1 MISVELYR
9 QDRPTVLVQRSDDAN
24 PGAWAMI
31 QEALARGVLSGSTD
45 RTVIHADVFLAEL
58 DVLRELRAIYGEAL
72 DLGPTLTAHLK
83 SMAADR
89 RARETAVGG
98 GVELEDLDDLDDEL
112 RAAGFVRTLKP
123 FQRENLAR
131 VLRLPHAA
139 DFSVPGA
146 GKTTLAL
153 AAFAILRHREAVD
166 RLMVVAPIA
175 AFEAWREEA
184 AACFEHPLDLVV
196 YRGPDTYVPSTTDVL
211 VSNYH
216 RVASD
221 YDRIRHF
228 VAASRTQVVLD
239 EAHRVKRGS
248 EGVHGRA
255 VLDLAYAA
263 SRRDVLTGTP
273 APQGAHD
280 LVALVKFLYPGQDR
294 QILPHSAY
302 HAALG
307 RDPGVLA
314 ETQAAVRSYFVRTP
328 KSTLQLPPTAFKVV
342 RCAMSSIQSAIYDA
356 LVGRYRGSLS
366 LSDRSRHD
374 MRRLGR
380 IMMYLLEAATNP
392 MLLNSGSDSGD
403 DPGFSHPPI
412 ELAGDE
418 TVPEL
423 LAQYARF
430 ETPWKYAKVESIVA
444 DAAARGEKVL
454 VWTNFV
460 RNIRALLRHLSQ
472 YDPAVVHGGVPSQQG
487 PSPDTVTREMEFN
500 RFRHDPNCSVL
511 LANPAACGEGV
522 SLHHWCHHAV
532 YLDRSFNASHFLQS
546 QDRIHRLGLDKDT
559 ITTFTVLVSRDTI
572 DETVD
577 VRLIEK
583 VEALSIL
590 MNDPGLVQVALP
602 NADVGEGGTPVFEDD
617 VTAVLTHL
625 EGSDA
630 RAP

>member
-1 MISVELYR
+1 MISIELYR
-9 QDRPTVLVQRSDDAN
+9 QDRPTVLVQRSGETN

-31 QEALARGVLSGSTD
+31 QEALARGVVSGSID
-45 RTVIHADVFLAEL
+45 QTVVHADVFLAEL
-58 DVLRELRAIYGEAL
+58 DVLRELRAIYAEGL

-98 GVELEDLDDLDDEL
+98 SVDLEDLNALDDEL
-112 RAAGFVRTLKP
+112 RAAGFARTLKP

-153 AAFAILRHREAVD
+153 ATFAILRHRRMVD
-166 RLMVVAPIA
+166 QLMVVAPIA
-175 AFEAWREEA
+175 AFEAWKEETTD
-184 AACFEHPLDLVV
+184 CFDDPLNLVV
-196 YRGPDTYVPSTTDVL
+196 YRGPDTFVPTGTDIL

-221 YDRIRHF
+221 YDRIRQF
-228 VAASRTQVVLD
+228 VASARTQVVLD
-239 EAHRVKRGS
+239 EAHRVKRGP

-294 QILPHSAY
+294 QILPRSTY
-302 HAALG
+302 HEGLG
-307 RDPGVLA
+307 RDPSVLA
-314 ETQAAVRSYFVRTP
+314 ETQAAIRSYFVRTP
-328 KSTLQLPPTAFKVV
+328 KSVLQLPPTTFKVV
-342 RCAMSSIQSAIYDA
+342 RREMPSIQSAIYDA

-366 LSDRSRHD
+366 LSDRNRHE

-392 MLLNSGSDSGD
+392 MLLNSGSHSGD

-418 TVPEL
+418 TVLSL
-423 LAQYARF
+423 LAQYGRF
-430 ETPWKYAKVESIVA
+430 ETPWKYEAVKSIVA
-444 DAAARGEKVL
+444 DAAVKGEKVL

-460 RNIRALLRHLSQ
+460 RNIRALFRYLSQ
-472 YDPAVVHGGVPSQQG
+472 YSPAIVHGGVPSQQTT
-487 PSPDTVTREMEFN
+487 SEDTVTRETEFN
-500 RFRHDPNCSVL
+500 RFRYDPKCSVL

-546 QDRIHRLGLDKDT
+546 QDRIHRLGLDEGT
-559 ITTFTVLVSRDTI
+559 VTTFTVLMSRGTI
-572 DETVD
+572 DATVD
-577 VRLIEK
+577 ARLIEK
-583 VEALSIL
+583 VEALSTL

-602 NADVGEGGTPVFEDD
+602 NADEGEGGTPVFEDD
-617 VTAVLTHL
+617 VSAVLAHL

-630 RAP
+630 RAA

>member
-1 MISVELYR
+1 MISAELYR
-9 QDRPTVLVQRSDDAN
+9 QDRPTVLVERSGDAN
-24 PGAWAMI
+24 PGAWAMV
-31 QEALARGVLSGSTD
+31 QEALARGVVSGSVD
-45 RTVIHADVFLAEL
+45 RTVVHADIFLAEL
-58 DVLRELRAIYGEAL
+58 DVLRELRTIYAEVL
-72 DLGPTLTAHLK
+72 ELGPTLTAHLK

-89 RARETAVGG
+89 KAREIAVGG
-98 GVELEDLDDLDDEL
+98 GVELKDLDDLDDEL
-112 RAAGFVRTLKP
+112 RTAGFVRALKP
-123 FQRENLAR
+123 FQRENLAQ

-153 AAFAILRHREAVD
+153 ATFAILRHRGAVD

-175 AFEAWREEA
+175 AFEAWKEEA
-184 AACFEHPLDLVV
+184 VACFENPPNLVI
-196 YRGPDTYVPSTTDVL
+196 YRGPDTFVSGATEVL

-221 YDRIRHF
+221 YDRVRQF
-228 VAASRTQVVLD
+228 VASARTQVVLD
-239 EAHRVKRGS
+239 EAHRVKRGP

-280 LVALVKFLYPGQDR
+280 LVALVKFLYPGQDH
-294 QILPHSAY
+294 QILPRSAY
-302 HAALG
+302 HEGLG
-307 RDPGVLA
+307 REPSVLA
-314 ETQAAVRSYFVRTP
+314 ETQAAIRSYFVRTP
-328 KSTLQLPPTAFKVV
+328 KSALRLPPTTFEVV
-342 RCAMSSIQSAIYDA
+342 RREMPSIQSAIYDS

-366 LSDRSRHD
+366 LSDRSRHE

-412 ELAGDE
+412 ELSGDE
-418 TVPEL
+418 TVPSL
-423 LAQYARF
+423 LAQYASF

-444 DAAARGEKVL
+444 DAAATGEKVL

-460 RNIRALLRHLSQ
+460 RNIRALLRHLSR
-472 YDPAVVHGGVPSQQG
+472 YNPAVVHGGVPSQQA
-487 PSPDTVTREMEFN
+487 PSADTVTREMEFN

-559 ITTFTVLVSRDTI
+559 ITTFTVLVSQGTI

-577 VRLIEK
+577 ARLIEK
-583 VEALSIL
+583 VEALSTL

-617 VTAVLTHL
+617 VTAVLAHL

-630 RAP
+630 RTA

>member
-9 QDRPTVLVQRSDDAN
+9 QDRPTVLVQRSGDTN

-31 QEALARGVLSGSTD
+31 QEALARGVESGSVD
-45 RTVIHADVFLAEL
+45 QTVVHADVFLAEL
-58 DVLRELRAIYGEAL
+58 DVLRELRQIYAERL

-83 SMAADR
+83 SMAVDR
-89 RARETAVGG
+89 RAREAAVASS
-98 GVELEDLDDLDDEL
+98 VELEDLDDLDDEL
-112 RAAGFVRTLKP
+112 RAAGFARTLKP
-123 FQRENLAR
+123 FQRDNLAR

-153 AAFAILRHREAVD
+153 ALFALLHHRRMVD

-175 AFEAWREEA
+175 AFEAWKEEA
-184 AACFEHPLDLVV
+184 AECFNDPLTLVIF
-196 YRGPDTYVPSTTDVL
+196 RGPDTFVPTGTDVL

-221 YDRIRHF
+221 YHLIRKF
-228 VAASRTQVVLD
+228 VASGRTQVVLD

-302 HAALG
+302 HEGLG

-314 ETQAAVRSYFVRTP
+314 ETQAAIRSYFVRTP
-328 KSTLQLPPTAFKVV
+328 KSALQLPPTTFKVI
-342 RCAMSSIQSAIYDA
+342 RREMPPIQSAIYDS
-356 LVGRYRGSLS
+356 LVGRYRGSLA
-366 LSDRSRHD
+366 LSDRNRRD
-374 MRRLGR
+374 LRRLGR

-392 MLLNSGSDSGD
+392 MLLNSGSHGGD
-403 DPGFSHPPI
+403 DPGFTHPPI
-412 ELAGDE
+412 ELSGDE
-418 TVPEL
+418 TVPGL
-423 LAQYARF
+423 LAQYGRF
-430 ETPWKYAKVESIVA
+430 ETPWKYEEVQSIVA
-444 DAAARGEKVL
+444 DAAAKGEKVL

-460 RNIRALLRHLSQ
+460 RNIQALRRYLSR
-472 YDPAVVHGGVPSQQG
+472 YHPAIVHGGIPSQ
-487 PSPDTVTREMEFN
+487 PATSADTVTRDKEFN
-500 RFRHDPNCSVL
+500 RFRFDPTCSVL

-546 QDRIHRLGLDKDT
+546 QDRIHRLGLEKST
-559 ITTFTVLVSRDTI
+559 VTTFTVLMSGGTI
-572 DETVD
+572 DDTVD
-577 VRLIEK
+577 ARLIDK

-602 NADVGEGGTPVFEDD
+602 NADEGEGGTPVFEDD
-617 VTAVLTHL
+617 VTAILAHL
-625 EGSDA
+625 EGPDA
-630 RAP
+630 RAA

>member
-9 QDRPTVLVQRSDDAN
+9 QDRPTVLLERSDDAN

-31 QEALARGVLSGSTD
+31 QEALARGILSGSVD
-45 RTVIHADVFLAEL
+45 RTVVHADVFLAEL
-58 DVLRELRAIYGEAL
+58 DVLRELRTIYGKGLE
-72 DLGPTLTAHLK
+72 LGPTLIAHLE

-98 GVELEDLDDLDDEL
+98 VAELENLDDLDDEL
-112 RAAGFVRTLKP
+112 RATGFIRTLKQ

-153 AAFAILRHREAVD
+153 AAFAILRNRGVID
-166 RLMVVAPIA
+166 KLMVVAPIA

-184 AACFEHPLDLVV
+184 AACFGDPPQLVV
-196 YRGPDTYVPSTTDVL
+196 YRGPDTYVPTTTDVL

-221 YDRIRHF
+221 YDRIRQF
-228 VAASRTQVVLD
+228 VATARTQVILD

-255 VLDLAYAA
+255 ILDLAYAA
-263 SRRDVLTGTP
+263 SRRDLLTGTP

-302 HAALG
+302 HEALG

-314 ETQAAVRSYFVRTP
+314 ETQAAICSYFVRTP
-328 KSTLQLPPTAFKVV
+328 KSALQLPPTAFDVV
-342 RCAMSSIQSAIYDA
+342 RCNMPAIQSAIYDA

-366 LSDRSRHD
+366 LSDRSRHE
-374 MRRLGR
+374 MRQLGR

-412 ELAGDE
+412 ELTGDE
-418 TVPEL
+418 TVSQL
-423 LAQYARF
+423 LEQYARF
-430 ETPWKYAKVESIVA
+430 ETPWKYTKVASIVA
-444 DAAARGEKVL
+444 DAKTRGEKVL

-460 RNIRALLRHLSQ
+460 RNIRALDRCLAQ
-472 YDPAVVHGGVPSQQG
+472 YNPAVVHGGVPSQPG
-487 PSPDTVTREMEFN
+487 PSEDTVTREMEFD
-500 RFRHDPNCSVL
+500 RFRNDPDCSVL

-559 ITTFTVLVSRDTI
+559 ITNFTVLVSIGTI

-577 VRLIEK
+577 LRLIEK

-617 VTAVLTHL
+617 VTAVLAHL
-625 EGSDA
+625 EAADA
-630 RAP
+630 

>member
-1 MISVELYR
+1 MISIELYR
-9 QDRPTVLVQRSDDAN
+9 QDRPTVLVQRSGETN

-31 QEALARGVLSGSTD
+31 QEALARGVSSGSTD
-45 RTVIHADVFLAEL
+45 QTVVHADVFLAEL
-58 DVLRELRAIYGEAL
+58 NVLRELRAIYAESL
-72 DLGPTLTAHLK
+72 DLGPTLTTHLK
-83 SMAADR
+83 SMAVDR

-98 GVELEDLDDLDDEL
+98 GVELQDLDDLDDEL
-112 RAAGFVRTLKP
+112 RAAGFVRALKA

-153 AAFAILRHREAVD
+153 ATFAVLRRRGTVD

-175 AFEAWREEA
+175 AFEAWKEEA
-184 AACFEHPLDLVV
+184 ADCFDKPLALVIF
-196 YRGPDTYVPSTTDVL
+196 RGPDTFVPSGTDVL

-216 RVASD
+216 RVAGD
-221 YDRIRHF
+221 YDSIRRF
-228 VAASRTQVVLD
+228 VASAPTQVVLD
-239 EAHRVKRGS
+239 EAHRVKRGP

-255 VLDLAYAA
+255 ALDLAYAA

-294 QILPHSAY
+294 QILPRSTY
-302 HAALG
+302 HEALG
-307 RDPGVLA
+307 RDPSVLA
-314 ETQAAVRSYFVRTP
+314 DTHAAIRSYFVRTP
-328 KSTLQLPPTAFKVV
+328 KSALRLPPTTFKVV
-342 RCAMSSIQSAIYDA
+342 AREMPSIQSAIYDA
-356 LVGRYRGSLS
+356 LVGRYRGRLS
-366 LSDRSRHD
+366 LSDRSRHT

-392 MLLNSGSDSGD
+392 MLLNSGSHSGD

-423 LAQYARF
+423 LAQYGRF
-430 ETPWKYAKVESIVA
+430 ETPWKYETVKTIVA
-444 DAAARGEKVL
+444 DAAANGEKVL

-460 RNIRALLRHLSQ
+460 RNIQALSRYLQQ
-472 YDPAVVHGGVPSQQG
+472 YSPAIVHGGVPSQQG
-487 PSPDTVTREMEFN
+487 PSAETVTREMEFN
-500 RFRHDPNCSVL
+500 RFRHDSNCSVL

-546 QDRIHRLGLDKDT
+546 QDRIHRLGLDAGT
-559 ITTFTVLVSRDTI
+559 VTTFTLLISSGTI
-572 DETVD
+572 DETVAA
-577 VRLIEK
+577 RLIEK
-583 VEALSIL
+583 VEALSTL
-590 MNDPGLVQVALP
+590 MDDPGLVQVALP
-602 NADVGEGGTPVFEDD
+602 SADEGEGGTPVFEDD
-617 VTAVLTHL
+617 VTAVLAHL

-630 RAP
+630 RAA